1 MRITC
6 IVPTLGAGGA
16 ERVMVHLCAGL
27 ASRGHQVTL
36 LTLNNDVPDF
46 YSAPETVRR
55 VRTHVPPAAGLGLW
69 GRFKRIGRLMRVL
82 RSTKPEAVIDF
93 MTLSVC
99 LACWLLRVPFIFAV
113 HLDITKVRLTR
124 QWLKWRKFLLNRAA
138 AVAVLSDKDV
148 AYIRRHYP
156 AWNPVVVY
164 NPALRAPGVIKED
177 KPSFLNETNRHVI
190 AVGRLTRQKGFD
202 RLLEAWN
209 LIRDDFPDWRLS
221 IIGAGEEEAM
231 LKSLADALDVTGS
244 VRFVPPVKNM
254 ASVYA
259 YADLY
264 VMSSRYEGFPMV
276 LVEAMAAGL
285 PAVSFVCNGPDII
298 IRDGVDG
305 FLAPQGDTDKLAAR
319 LAELMRDEEKRR
331 AFGERAREVVRRYPM
346 EKFVDGYEALCTA
359 ARK

>member
-27 ASRGHQVTL
+27 AARGHQVTL

-55 VRTHVPPAAGLGLW
+55 VRAHVPPAGGLGLW
-69 GRFKRIGRLMRVL
+69 GRFKRIWRLMRAI

-148 AYIRRHYP
+148 SYIRRHYP
-156 AWNPVVVY
+156 GWNPVVVY
-164 NPALRAPGVIKED
+164 NPALRAPGVINED
-177 KPSFLNETNRHVI
+177 RPGFLNADYNVI

-209 LIRDDFPDWRLS
+209 LIRDEFPGWKLS
-221 IIGAGEEEAM
+221 VIGAGEEEQT
-231 LKSLADALDVTGS
+231 LKELADALDVTGS
-244 VRFVPPVKNM
+244 VGFVPPVKNM
-254 ASVYA
+254 AAVYA
-259 YADLY
+259 YADVY

-285 PAVSFVCNGPDII
+285 PAVSFVCNGPDVI

-305 FLAPQGDTDKLAAR
+305 FLVPQGDTDKLAAR
-319 LAELMRDEEKRR
+319 LAELMRSEEKRR
-331 AFGERAREVVRRYPM
+331 EFGSRARETADRFPV
-346 EKFVDGYEALCTA
+346 EKFIDGYEALCIA